1 MDSPKL
7 IDQYKFVRE
16 EIKQE
21 YTLMTARKNWLMIP
35 QTFLFTAL
43 VLGMGENQPFKL
55 INSVY
60 YPLIPI
66 IGILLLIIPQ
76 LGICGTLRKIKSWKN
91 KQRLIERDIKKLC
104 SNEKN
109 YYLQDNQP
117 ISYFLAIANYI
128 LITPIFLFAWL
139 YILEFNLYY
148 AVCLSI
154 ICIFATLIL
163 ANTFEKECD

>member
-7 IDQYKFVRE
+7 IDRYKFVRE

-43 VLGMGENQPFKL
+43 VLGMQRSFPFAL
-55 INSVY
+55 SNSVY

-76 LGICGTLRKIKSWKN
+76 LGICGALRRIKSWRK
-91 KQRLIERDIKKLC
+91 KQILIESEIKSLC
-104 SNEKN
+104 SEEQN
-109 YYLQDNQP
+109 YYLQENQP
-117 ISYFLAIANYI
+117 IAHFLGIVNSI
-128 LITPIFLFAWL
+128 LITPIFLCSWL
-139 YILEFNLYY
+139 YILELNLYY
-148 AVCLSI
+148 AICLSLV
-154 ICIFATLIL
+154 CVLATLIL
-163 ANTFEKECD
+163 ANVFEK

>member
-21 YTLMTARKNWLMIP
+21 YTLMAARKNWLMIP

-43 VLGMGENQPFKL
+43 VLGMQRNKPFLL

-76 LGICGTLRKIKSWKN
+76 LGICGALRRIKSWRD
-91 KQRLIERDIKKLC
+91 KQVLIEREIKSLA
-104 SNEKN
+104 SEDENF
-109 YYLQDNQP
+109 YLQENQP
-117 ISYFLAIANYI
+117 IAHLLGIANSI
-128 LITPIFLFAWL
+128 LITPIFLFSWL

-148 AVCLSI
+148 AICLSF
-154 ICIFATLIL
+154 ICILSTLIL
-163 ANTFEKECD
+163 ANTFEKGCE

>member
-43 VLGMGENQPFKL
+43 VLGMRRNQPFQL

-60 YPLIPI
+60 YPLIPV
-66 IGILLLIIPQ
+66 IGILLLIVPQ
-76 LGICGTLRKIKSWKN
+76 LGICAALRRIRSWRD
-91 KQRLIERDIKKLC
+91 KQKLIESDIKTLC
-104 SNEKN
+104 SEEKK
-109 YYLQDNQP
+109 YYLQENQP
-117 ISYFLAIANYI
+117 LVHLLGIVNAIF
-128 LITPIFLFAWL
+128 ITPIFLFSWL
-139 YILEFNLYY
+139 YILEFDFSY
-148 AVCLSI
+148 ATYLSI
-154 ICIFATLIL
+154 VCVFASLIL
-163 ANTFEKECD
+163 ADTFKQ